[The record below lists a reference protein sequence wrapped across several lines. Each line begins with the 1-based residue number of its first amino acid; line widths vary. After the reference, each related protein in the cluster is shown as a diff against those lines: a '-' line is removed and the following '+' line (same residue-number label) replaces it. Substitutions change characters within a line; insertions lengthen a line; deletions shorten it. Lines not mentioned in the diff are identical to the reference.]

1 MERKRAF
8 VLYLDYKQHLELLS
22 DEECG
27 LLLRA
32 IFEYEETH
40 SLPRF
45 DGALAMAFSFIRKQL
60 DRDREAYKSKCRKN
74 AENGAK
80 GGRPP
85 KNENPFR
92 K

>member
-8 VLYLDYKQHLELLS
+8 ILYLDYAEHLRLLS
-22 DEECG
+22 VEECG
-27 LLLRA
+27 KLLLA
-32 IFEYEETH
+32 LFEYEETGT
-40 SLPRF
+40 LPAF
-45 DGALAMAFSFIRKQL
+45 SGALAMAFSFIRLQL
-60 DRDREAYKSKCRKN
+60 DRDKEAYKDKCKKN

-85 KNENPFR
+85 KDSNPFE

>member
-8 VLYLDYKQHLELLS
+8 VLYLDYRQHLELLS

-27 LLLRA
+27 LLMRA
-32 IFEYEETH
+32 IFEYEEVR
-40 SLPRF
+40 SLPDF

-60 DRDREAYKSKCRKN
+60 DRDREAYESRCRKN

-85 KNENPFR
+85 KSGNPFR
-92 K
+92 E